1 MSEVKRASM
10 LELKKEPV
18 VSEFF
23 GIGKFLGMVR
33 LKESFL
39 AWDFLDFI
47 NERFFWYKIVVLRK
61 EVLAYLYSYYNP
73 F

>member
-23 GIGKFLGMVR
+23 GIGKFLGMVKRKFLSLR
-33 LKESFL
+33 LFG
-39 AWDFLDFI
+39 FH
-47 NERFFWYKIVVLRK
+47 
-61 EVLAYLYSYYNP
+61 
-73 F
+73 